1 MPLALIALKFIQTLD
16 SYRGTKIRTD
26 RQTKCQ
32 TLLKLGSTPSH
43 VRRTPGEL
51 AVEYSYVHHVTYTRR
66 LSSAAY
72 DVLLFASNGTLGGL
86 LIFPKWLK
94 NDNIWINFIDNK
106 SAMNMYLVF
115 VYFAVNLLLGYEA
128 DGESEFY
135 PELAI
140 MKGRGKPVKKREESA
155 SVSGPGDKDLAEQY
169 RTLEREYEA
178 DEERLHRLERDVR
191 VLHDQTAKQVEFSYK
206 MSSVLGDYLKEATK
220 DSGTISAMVN
230 DPGLKQFLEMMYR
243 VFFNL
248 NERGMTKNSEED
260 GRFIQSLVFIILNIS
275 QHPQGQ
281 EFILSEKF
289 TEVLAILL
297 RLLDSDPDKDV
308 KGHGHEC
315 TFGEHLQVILMRI
328 FVNLSKSAEGLQKVL
343 KMPEIPISISRAI
356 KAESWNPIRTPA
368 LELLTSLTSN
378 LESEKEVAEIIRQVL
393 PIKNLEDL
401 TMAADADVKRAATA
415 ALDNVRVAADHV
427 RVALR

>member
-1 MPLALIALKFIQTLD
+1 
-16 SYRGTKIRTD
+16 
-26 RQTKCQ
+26 
-32 TLLKLGSTPSH
+32 
-43 VRRTPGEL
+43 
-51 AVEYSYVHHVTYTRR
+51 
-66 LSSAAY
+66 
-72 DVLLFASNGTLGGL
+72 
-86 LIFPKWLK
+86 
-94 NDNIWINFIDNK
+94 
-106 SAMNMYLVF
+106 
-115 VYFAVNLLLGYEA
+115 
-128 DGESEFY
+128 
-135 PELAI
+135 
-140 MKGRGKPVKKREESA
+140 MKGRGKPVKKGEESA

-281 EFILSEKF
+281 ELILSEKF

-315 TFGEHLQVILMRI
+315 TFGEHLQTSSVALNTRRDLPKTEWNGPVSHRKLAHSILVKVGRYSSPMASL
-328 FVNLSKSAEGLQKVL
+328 VLTDSSQLSPMASLVL
-343 KMPEIPISISRAI
+343 TDSSQ
-356 KAESWNPIRTPA
+356 
-368 LELLTSLTSN
+368 LTSDSQHLDKEGQDKTNNNNVTNTDDSDN
-378 LESEKEVAEIIRQVL
+378 EGDDTESDAETDT
-393 PIKNLEDL
+393 NGD
-401 TMAADADVKRAATA
+401 
-415 ALDNVRVAADHV
+415 
-427 RVALR
+427 